1 MYKRQIYQIA
11 ESKKIDSVPRIE
23 SKIFLPE
30 LQFSS
35 TNTTQHP
42 LNGLLSG
49 TTWVSWYQKGNTSLD
64 LNEVRDYEVSGWQWH
79 QLDNM

>member
-1 MYKRQIYQIA
+1 VYKRQIYQIA
-11 ESKKIDSVPRIE
+11 ESKKNRFGRIE
-23 SKIFLPE
+23 SNFFLPE

-35 TNTTQHP
+35 TNITQHP

-49 TTWVSWYQKGNTSLD
+49 TTWVSWYQKGKTSLN
-64 LNEVRDYEVSGWQWH
+64 LNEVRDYEVLGWQWH